1 MRRDN
6 SVLVWY
12 RRAVLAAIAI
22 VTCLPALAYCQTD
35 GIALLLQQ
43 TPAQGGTVTPEIGV
57 HHFQIYTD
65 VTLTAIPKQ
74 GYQFVYW
81 LGDVSEP
88 TVNRTN
94 VYLDGPKIV
103 IAVFERAEYEY
114 IDTEEQPQCSLGS
127 GGLYPSAADYARTG
141 GGGGGGRRL
150 SRPGRAGEPEQE
162 KPEEPEENDFP
173 VPEQEEQE
181 YDFPVPEPIP
191 EPATALLL
199 VIGSLFAIPAR
210 PGKRQLC

>member
-12 RRAVLAAIAI
+12 RRAILAAIAI
-22 VTCLPALAYCQTD
+22 VICLPALAYCQTD

-43 TPAQGGTVTPEIGV
+43 TPAQGGTVTPEIGI
-57 HHFQIYTD
+57 HHFQIYMD
-65 VTLTAIPKQ
+65 VTLTAIPEP

-114 IDTEEQPQCSLGS
+114 VDTEEQPQRSLGG
-127 GGLYPSAADYARTG
+127 GGLYPSAGDYARTG
-141 GGGGGGRRL
+141 GGGGGGRRV
-150 SRPGRAGEPEQE
+150 SGPSGPGQPQKE
-162 KPEEPEENDFP
+162 EEPEVDEFP

-181 YDFPVPEPIP
+181 HDFPVPEPIP

-199 VIGSLFAIPAR
+199 VIGSLLAIPAR